1 VSTPKHFDLTG
12 SSFDSFLEQENLL
25 NEVGAVAMKRVIA
38 WELKSAMKDRN
49 VTKTQMAAQ
58 IGTSRSQVDRLLDP
72 EYVGVSIETVARAA
86 NAVGKDFRFRMV
98 NRKDSRPV
106 RARKAAAGRSA

>member
-1 VSTPKHFDLTG
+1 MSTPKHFDLTG

-98 NRKDSRPV
+98 NRKDSRRV